1 MTQGLG
7 RNADARRGTSTVEV
21 LVCIVLTTLLVHLSW
36 SVLVAA
42 RKTADRLIQRSEAI
56 DAERL
61 GWHVLSSELRA
72 GIPARDWRVEGG
84 KVIPLRA
91 FRGLGEVCPSIS
103 AADGALVRYRGM
115 RLPDPVKDSLLV
127 LSASGRWLALKLS
140 SRSASLTTCPDWPAE
155 PVERWGWEPELDGV
169 LLARVFERGSYH
181 IEDKAIRYRA
191 GDAGRQPLT
200 AERVE
205 SGSLLSLTASGVDL
219 RLRVR
224 VDERVIWDTTR
235 RLASL
240 ESFR

>member
-1 MTQGLG
+1 MRARAVRTGG
-7 RNADARRGTSTVEV
+7 RRAGTSTVEV
-21 LVCIVLTTLLVHLSW
+21 LVCIVLMTLLINLSW

-42 RKTADRLIQRSEAI
+42 RKTADRLIQRGEAI
-56 DAERL
+56 DTERL

-91 FRGLGEVCPSIS
+91 FRGLADVCPSRS

-127 LSASGRWLALKLS
+127 LASDGRWLALRLT
-140 SRSASLTTCPDWPAE
+140 SRSPSLSECPDWPGEA
-155 PVERWGWEPELDGV
+155 VERWGWEPHVEGI

-205 SGSLLSLTASGVDL
+205 SGSLLTLTASGIEL
-219 RLRVR
+219 HLRVR
-224 VDERVIWDTTR
+224 VDERVIWETSH
-235 RLASL
+235 RLAAL
-240 ESFR
+240 ESLR

>member
-1 MTQGLG
+1 MTKGLV

-21 LVCIVLTTLLVHLSW
+21 LVSIVLTTILVHLSW

-91 FRGLGEVCPSIS
+91 FRGLAEVCPSIS

-127 LSASGRWLALKLS
+127 LSASGRWLALELS
-140 SRSASLTTCPDWPAE
+140 SRSASLTTCPDWPGE

-169 LLARVFERGSYH
+169 LLARLFERGSYH
-181 IEDKAIRYRA
+181 IEDKAIRYRV

-235 RLASL
+235 RLAAL